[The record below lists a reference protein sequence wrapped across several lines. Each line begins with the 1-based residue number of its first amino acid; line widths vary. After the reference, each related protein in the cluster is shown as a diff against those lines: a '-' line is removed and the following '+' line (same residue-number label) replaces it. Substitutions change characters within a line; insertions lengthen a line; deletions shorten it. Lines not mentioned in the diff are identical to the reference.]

1 MIKAFISLAVTLAVV
16 HCYYPGA
23 LRRASLRE
31 LTQDKYDELR
41 TGPVELSS
49 GPEKTLADYGELRT
63 GPVELRS
70 GPEKMLDYY
79 RYDDQLERRS
89 EHGCKYPGYPCAGE
103 NYSYGCKDYTRDL
116 GYVSI

>member
-31 LTQDKYDELR
+31 LTQDEYNELR
-41 TGPVELSS
+41 T
-49 GPEKTLADYGELRT
+49 
-63 GPVELRS
+63 

-89 EHGCKYPGYPCAGE
+89 EHGCKYAGYPCAS
-103 NYSYGCKDYTRDL
+103 NLYSYGCKDYTRDR
-116 GYVSI
+116 GYVSILNLLLSAKQSARNLF